1 MNSQE
6 GNRNNSYSFDDFLFV
21 RDRFN
26 YYRDDPFFQALVKK
40 HAGQEY
46 DKVHGELNA
55 LSDKASY
62 YFRDLAKEGGTI
74 ENRVRITK
82 LKHFDAHN
90 HRVDRLDR
98 SAETVALEKEIFG
111 LGLFDPKLNSP
122 WSRFAK
128 CFLLYQNSEAG
139 VMCGFGGTHGM
150 VALME
155 KYEDSGTLAPEA
167 LDALEHCREGINYNG
182 EKEYAI
188 AGQYMSEIQGGSDVG
203 ANLVEAEF
211 VEEEGEDGKSG
222 VWRIYG
228 KKFFCSATQSHYTF
242 VTAKPKDTDSST
254 KVATF
259 MVPAW
264 LPGNRE
270 KEIRN
275 SYTID
280 RLKSKLGLAELP
292 TAEITFNG
300 AVAYPIGPLKDGL
313 SNVVGV
319 VLALSRLH
327 VAFGSAG
334 SFLRIYRE
342 ASLYSQFR
350 KAFGLPIAEFPM
362 MANQLEELKTT
373 AMRTAAGTF
382 KIYDEAVALDE
393 KLAAGIN
400 ELEAIDDLSHRRR
413 LFRLREMILLQKIVV
428 THDGPAFTR
437 LAISVFG
444 GHGIMEDFSCFP
456 RMMRDGLI
464 QELWE
469 GPRNVLLTQIHR
481 DFNRVKEW
489 YPAAQFCED
498 ILEGAPKEVVEPL
511 AREFQRIIDYPNLL
525 VNDAATRA
533 ICKDWEQLSSDILH
547 AYQDQAL
554 VELDYQGEAEDFGEL
569 MERFK
574 ERENPVK
581 TPAPAATPKR
591 QVAST
596 AELEEA

>member
-1 MNSQE
+1 MSAQE
-6 GNRNNSYSFDDFLFV
+6 GKRNNPYSFDDFLYV
-21 RDRFN
+21 RDKLN
-26 YYRDDPFFQALVKK
+26 YYRDDDFFQALVKK
-40 HAGQEY
+40 HAGDQYEKVNQEL
-46 DKVHGELNA
+46 GE

-62 YFRDLAKEGGTI
+62 YYRDLANAAGTL
-74 ENRVRITK
+74 ENRLKITR
-82 LKHFDAHN
+82 LKHYDAYN
-90 HRVDRLDR
+90 HRIDRLER
-98 SAETVALEKEIFG
+98 PAETLALEKEIFG
-111 LGLFDPKLNSP
+111 LGLLDPALNTP

-150 VALME
+150 IALLE
-155 KYEDSGTLAPEA
+155 KYENSGTLPEEA
-167 LDALEHCREGINYNG
+167 LQALAHCREGIEYQG
-182 EKEYAI
+182 EKDYGI
-188 AGQYMSEIQGGSDVG
+188 AGQYISEIQGGSDVA
-203 ANLVEAEF
+203 ANLVEAEY
-211 VEEEGEDGKSG
+211 VEEEGEDGVSG

-228 KKFFCSATQSHYTF
+228 TKFFCSATQSDYTF
-242 VTAKPKDTDSST
+242 VTAKPKGTDSST

-270 KEIRN
+270 NEKRN
-275 SYTID
+275 SLHID
-280 RLKSKLGLAELP
+280 RLKSKLGTAELP

-327 VAFGSAG
+327 VAFGTAG
-334 SFLRIYRE
+334 GFLRIYRE
-342 ASLYSQFR
+342 TSLYAQFR
-350 KAFGLPIAEFPM
+350 KAFTLPIDQFPM
-362 MANQLEELKTT
+362 MVNQLNTLEIT
-373 AMRTAAGTF
+373 AKRTAAGCY
-382 KIYDEAVALDE
+382 KLYDEAVALDE
-393 KLAAGIN
+393 KLAAGMK
-400 ELEAIDDLSHRRR
+400 ELEAIADLEHRRR

-444 GHGIMEDFSCFP
+444 GHGIMEDFSSFP

-489 YPAAQFCED
+489 YRADQFCRD
-498 ILEGAPKEVVEPL
+498 ILEGADESVIEPL
-511 AREFQRIIDYPNLL
+511 AADFQRIIDHPHL
-525 VNDAATRA
+525 VSNDAETRS
-533 ICKDWEQLSSDILH
+533 ICRDWEHVSSDMVH

-554 VELDYQGEAEDFGEL
+554 VELNYQGKPLDFYQLLAEYRAIDE
-569 MERFK
+569 
-574 ERENPVK
+574 
-581 TPAPAATPKR
+581 
-591 QVAST
+591 S
-596 AELEEA
+596 